1 MDQGAQ
7 QVSEDGAVESE
18 SSLTVLVIDF
28 SSSDESSESKER
40 HGQSFESRSD
50 SGDTLLSSSRA
61 ARTGC
66 VGVMLAGKSAG
77 VQACGREQR
86 SAVST
91 IRASRVSWTRPRG
104 STVPHLDPLPHVHH
118 LTQRPNKMSAEEAT
132 KPQGEEESTAVFE
145 PVVKLDQTVEVK
157 THEEDEE
164 ALFKMRAK
172 LFRFSSDSS
181 EWKERGTGDVRL
193 LQHKQSKKVR
203 LVMRRDKTLK
213 VCANHYITPE
223 MALSP
228 NIGSDRSWVYNV
240 AADVSDGEAKAETL
254 AIRFA
259 NSENAN
265 LFRTAFLSAQE
276 TNKKLLSG
284 ENAAPEP
291 VASDA
296 PVAADATS
304 TTQTGVPVEKGKEA
318 APAENA
324 TEDAPPAYKDEGVVP
339 PPEKV
344 EVVQGEEVKEPT
356 AERPSEEDVH
366 AATKECRLDFCSLTM
381 ATQAGSSTADAGA
394 ADLDRFWQPP
404 PASLAKLPQL
414 RASLARFPSPALR
427 VSRVSQ
433 LDASLLDNELEGI
446 LHGPVKT
453 ALDGV
458 RPAGGR
464 TWEPEFMALL
474 RLAVLKLSLWES
486 GATYGSALQNLR
498 YRNEG
503 RHAKGLQSTATDSNL
518 TRIQKLAYT
527 LLVVLPPYLH
537 SRLQDR
543 MLTSSWADE
552 PLPRSW
558 FSLVDLRRLM
568 ARGRRREEEMIQ
580 WKREWKRTGW
590 ELLNVGERLSAVLGL
605 VNFLVFLYNGRYRTL
620 IDRVLKMRLV
630 YAQRAFTPNVS
641 FEFLNRQLVWEAF
654 TEFLLFLLPLVNLHR
669 LRLRVV
675 KAISSRATKS
685 TTLRSLATALPAPLA
700 STLGL
705 SSLRSSSAS
714 KTDSKGTAKPAGPLA
729 FLPAHTCPICYSL
742 STAPPT
748 HLPSA
753 SFADPTLPSASLL
766 HTSGPADGGDTSV
779 KIPYVANCEGRCRYC
794 YYCVVGA
801 LAKADEEADDSW
813 TCLRCGGDVTGAERE
828 VPVEVA
834 AGVEGMDDEA
844 EKAEEKAE
852 LAG

>member
-1 MDQGAQ
+1 M
-7 QVSEDGAVESE
+7 
-18 SSLTVLVIDF
+18 
-28 SSSDESSESKER
+28 
-40 HGQSFESRSD
+40 
-50 SGDTLLSSSRA
+50 
-61 ARTGC
+61 
-66 VGVMLAGKSAG
+66 
-77 VQACGREQR
+77 
-86 SAVST
+86 
-91 IRASRVSWTRPRG
+91 AS
-104 STVPHLDPLPHVHH
+104 
-118 LTQRPNKMSAEEAT
+118 
-132 KPQGEEESTAVFE
+132 
-145 PVVKLDQTVEVK
+145 
-157 THEEDEE
+157 
-164 ALFKMRAK
+164 
-172 LFRFSSDSS
+172 
-181 EWKERGTGDVRL
+181 
-193 LQHKQSKKVR
+193 
-203 LVMRRDKTLK
+203 
-213 VCANHYITPE
+213 
-223 MALSP
+223 
-228 NIGSDRSWVYNV
+228 
-240 AADVSDGEAKAETL
+240 
-254 AIRFA
+254 
-259 NSENAN
+259 
-265 LFRTAFLSAQE
+265 
-276 TNKKLLSG
+276 
-284 ENAAPEP
+284 
-291 VASDA
+291 
-296 PVAADATS
+296 
-304 TTQTGVPVEKGKEA
+304 
-318 APAENA
+318 
-324 TEDAPPAYKDEGVVP
+324 
-339 PPEKV
+339 
-344 EVVQGEEVKEPT
+344 
-356 AERPSEEDVH
+356 
-366 AATKECRLDFCSLTM
+366 
-381 ATQAGSSTADAGA
+381 QAGSGAAETGA
-394 ADLDRFWQPP
+394 ADLERFWQPP

-427 VSRVSQ
+427 ISRVSQ

-518 TRIQKLAYT
+518 TRLQKLAYT

-568 ARGRRREEEMIQ
+568 TRGRRREEEMIQ

-590 ELLNVGERLSAVLGL
+590 ELLNVGERLLAVLGL

-654 TEFLLFLLPLVNLHR
+654 TEFLLFLLPLVNLQR
-669 LRLRVV
+669 LRLRLV

-700 STLGL
+700 GTLGL

-714 KTDSKGTAKPAGPLA
+714 KANSKGSAKPAGPLA
-729 FLPAHTCPICYSL
+729 FLPPHTCPICYSL

-801 LAKADEEADDSW
+801 LAKAEEEADDSW
-813 TCLRCGGDVTGAERE
+813 ACLRCGGDVTGAERE
-828 VPVEVA
+828 VPIEVA
-834 AGVEGMDDEA
+834 AGDEGTEGEA
-844 EKAEEKAE
+844 EKVEEKAG
-852 LAG
+852 LAA